1 MYDAYDVIDLCMIE
15 GSKLLEDDGQLADST
30 CFAVRC
36 SFSLFS
42 CVHSVPFR
50 HEIANRVKSLNDILD
65 QILNENNK
73 FKFEE
78 SASTSFHVTRRDCSH
93 QSSLLPELDM
103 VGWNIRDDSQKLV
116 KLLIGE
122 DEQKCSVFA
131 ITGFGRIG
139 KTTLA
144 QVIYNESKIKEGL
157 MQHSWIFVSRDYLS
171 EIDILKGILRN
182 IGKNYEDVDA
192 TSADLKP
199 MLKDALSGK
208 TFFLVSDDVWK
219 EDVWVDLL
227 RNPVES
233 GAAKIRILVTTRDK
247 NVVEKMGAVHI
258 HNVSKL
264 SVEDG

>member
-182 IGKNYEDVDA
+182 I
-192 TSADLKP
+192 
-199 MLKDALSGK
+199 
-208 TFFLVSDDVWK
+208 DDVWK